1 MTPGRGSPPS
11 QEVVTF
17 QDVAVNFTREEWRL
31 LSPPQKELY
40 REVMLE
46 NARNLLSVGLPA
58 LPEDVIS
65 YLEQR
70 EAPWMLE
77 REGPRSCC
85 PGEIQLEMKVTQEDM
100 SLSVEEMDKQRLMS
114 DVPGNI
120 AWREFCVESQTSS
133 HTEYQRMNSE
143 EKSSECKQCGK
154 IFILRSSLAQHQ
166 RIHTGEKP

>member
-58 LPEDVIS
+58 SIEDVIS
-65 YLEQR
+65 NVEQR
-70 EAPWMLE
+70 EALWMLE
-77 REGPRSCC
+77 REGLRSCC
-85 PGEIQLEMKVTQEDM
+85 PGDQPRA
-100 SLSVEEMDKQRLMS
+100 S
-114 DVPGNI
+114 
-120 AWREFCVESQTSS
+120 
-133 HTEYQRMNSE
+133 
-143 EKSSECKQCGK
+143 
-154 IFILRSSLAQHQ
+154 
-166 RIHTGEKP
+166 